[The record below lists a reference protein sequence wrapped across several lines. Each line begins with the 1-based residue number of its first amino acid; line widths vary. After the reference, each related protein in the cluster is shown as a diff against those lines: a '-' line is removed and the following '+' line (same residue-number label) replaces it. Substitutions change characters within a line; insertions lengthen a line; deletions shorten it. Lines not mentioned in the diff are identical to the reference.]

1 MPESIN
7 EQKEWKGSDFLLTNV
22 SKMTFFFTSVTQKP
36 SSHLVTVAQV
46 LMKSNFVSKTHIHVT
61 LGGPAFRVSRL
72 GSKGQVLPDHL
83 FPTPKSPNRDSKGS
97 CNAELAAQAPRGVW
111 ERKGTHAGICDTNT
125 GTFCLMEKVQL
136 WLRCKAGYIG
146 RS

>member
-46 LMKSNFVSKTHIHVT
+46 LMKSNFVSVQDTHSHHPGRACFQGFQARQQGAGT
-61 LGGPAFRVSRL
+61 ARPP
-72 GSKGQVLPDHL
+72 LPR
-83 FPTPKSPNRDSKGS
+83 PQIS
-97 CNAELAAQAPRGVW
+97 
-111 ERKGTHAGICDTNT
+111 
-125 GTFCLMEKVQL
+125 
-136 WLRCKAGYIG
+136 
-146 RS
+146 